1 MPLSPEQARERP
13 GKIGASMI
21 ATLFAPE
28 LRAMGE
34 SVRGT
39 PFKLHHIMAGHLEN
53 PFAENEY
60 VFWGNKLEGEIA
72 RGIAELEGKKVR
84 KVTAYHH
91 HPRIVGMGASPDFEE
106 LRSRRAG
113 GPIPWEIKAVDA
125 HQAAKWPAGE
135 PPMSF
140 LLQVQ
145 HQLACDPAMP
155 PEGALGALI
164 GGNSHKLFY
173 FARHMA
179 TIAKIEDKV
188 VEFWERVANDNPP
201 EPDFLLDADVIS
213 RLYAGAVPDSVVDLS
228 ADDEFDDMC
237 AEYLK
242 ATAMRAEG
250 DDLASSIKAR
260 LTMTKLK
267 TNERALGKSHKVVS
281 VHVEGGVVSP
291 KPYVKKDYRTWGVY
305 PLKERNERRR

>member
-1 MPLSPEQARERP
+1 MPLSAEQARERP

-39 PFKLHHIMAGHLEN
+39 PFELHHIMAEHLEN
-53 PFAENEY
+53 PFVENEY
-60 VFWGNKLEGEIA
+60 VFWGNKLEGQIA
-72 RGIAELEGKKVR
+72 RGIAELENLKVA
-84 KVTAYHH
+84 KVTAYHN
-91 HPRIVGMGASPDFEE
+91 HPSIAGMGASQDYRI

-135 PPMSF
+135 PPMAF

-145 HQLACDPAMP
+145 HQLACDRTLP

-164 GGNSHKLFY
+164 GGNSHKQFY
-173 FARHMA
+173 FNRHMA
-179 TIAKIEDKV
+179 TIDKIERKV
-188 VEFWERVANDNPP
+188 VEFWERIANDDPP
-201 EPDFLLDADVIS
+201 EPDFLLDADTIG
-213 RLYAGAVPDSVVDLS
+213 RLYNNAVPNTVADLR
-228 ADDEFDDMC
+228 DDPEFDDLC

-242 ATAMRAEG
+242 ATMMRSEG
-250 DDLASSIKAR
+250 DDLAKSLKAR
-260 LTMTKLK
+260 LLMTKLG
-267 TNERALGKSHKVVS
+267 TNERALGKLHKVVS

-305 PLKERNERRR
+305 PLKGEK